1 MDAGIACCEALWER
15 LAWCVGLE
23 GAGGGREGHRGG
35 DVLLIVLLLLLLLLL
50 MMMMML
56 VLLVLGVVVRNLG
69 VLLV

>member
-1 MDAGIACCEALWER
+1 MDAGIARCEALGER

-35 DVLLIVLLLLLLLLL
+35 DVLLVVLMLLLLLV
-50 MMMMML
+50 MML

-69 VLLV
+69 VGLV